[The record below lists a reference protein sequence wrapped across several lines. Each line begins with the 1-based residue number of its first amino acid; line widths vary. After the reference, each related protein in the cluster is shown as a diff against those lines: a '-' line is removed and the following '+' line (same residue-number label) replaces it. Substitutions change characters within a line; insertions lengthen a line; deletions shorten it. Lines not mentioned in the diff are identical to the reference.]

1 MLETQIKKFELH
13 YYFGDDL
20 HQMDAAVRNRC
31 ESELLKI
38 LGELSH
44 ILHTPFSIDTVAYS
58 EGGLKELYTFA
69 KNQKF
74 LAGLIAAIVSGVLIN
89 VISAEIS
96 KDRELINLQKQ
107 ELRLKIELKKQQLYE
122 KKKQINE
129 NQNADAVISI
139 QNDLVFILNN
149 DYRVIKAKSEF
160 YKNLQ
165 SYQRV
170 TKFSGQQM
178 DARNNPVAE
187 ATVVEREQF
196 HKFILTTDELPKEY
210 DDNAAIELI
219 SPVLK
224 KGKYKWRGIYN
235 SESIDFYMKDSVFKS
250 SVFNQQVAFKNGVS
264 LQCVLEISKKMNEIG
279 DIYVSSYSVV
289 TVVTY
294 DNAGEKIHTNQGK
307 QYFREKSE
315 LENQLNLFE
324 K

>member
-1 MLETQIKKFELH
+1 MLETQVKKFELH

-20 HQMDAAVRNRC
+20 HQMDAAVRHRC
-31 ESELLKI
+31 EGELLKI

-44 ILHTPFSIDTVAYS
+44 ILHIPISIETVAYS
-58 EGGLKELYTFA
+58 EGGLKELYSLA

-74 LAGLIAAIVSGVLIN
+74 LAGLVAGIVSGVLIN
-89 VISAEIS
+89 VISAEIT
-96 KDRELINLQKQ
+96 KDNELVNLQKE
-107 ELRLKIELKKQQLYE
+107 ELRLEIELKKHQLYE
-122 KKKQINE
+122 KRKQINK

-149 DYRVIKAKSEF
+149 DYRVVKAKSEF

-187 ATVVEREQF
+187 ATVVEREEF

-210 DDNAAIELI
+210 DENAEIELI

-224 KGKYKWRGIYN
+224 KGRYKWRGLYN
-235 SESIDFYMKDSVFKS
+235 GEAIDFYMKDSVFKS

-264 LQCVLEISKKMNEIG
+264 LQCVLEISKKINEIG

-289 TVVTY
+289 TVITY
-294 DNAGEKIHTNQGK
+294 DDAGKKIQTNQGK

-315 LENQLNLFE
+315 LESQMDLFG